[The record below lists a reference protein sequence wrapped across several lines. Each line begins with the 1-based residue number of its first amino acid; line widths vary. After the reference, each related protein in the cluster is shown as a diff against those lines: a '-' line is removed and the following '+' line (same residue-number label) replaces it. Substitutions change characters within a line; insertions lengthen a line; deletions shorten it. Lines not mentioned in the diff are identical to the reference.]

1 MDEALRSLYAD
12 ERGVEIWVAFCSGGT
27 NARLR
32 RLSGPTFGFRHRPNI
47 MELLVCVVNR
57 DEKLEEILSGF
68 LELGVTGAT
77 VIHSE
82 GMGRVLSQEVPV
94 FAGLQTLMSRSRP
107 QNTTILSV
115 IDSPEVMD
123 NAMKMV
129 QEVCGDFDKPS
140 TGIIFTGPLSRV
152 LGLAPE
158 LGSDED

>member
-1 MDEALRSLYAD
+1 
-12 ERGVEIWVAFCSGGT
+12 
-27 NARLR
+27 
-32 RLSGPTFGFRHRPNI
+32 

-57 DEKLEEILSGF
+57 DEKLEEVLSGF

-115 IDSPEVMD
+115 IESTE
-123 NAMKMV
+123 AMEQAIALV
-129 QEVCGDFDKPS
+129 QRVCGDFDEPS
-140 TGIIFTGPLSRV
+140 TGIVFTVPLNRV
-152 LGLAPE
+152 IGLAPE
-158 LGSDED
+158 LEPEDE